1 VTWRS
6 ACSFV
11 AVGAGLV
18 CVLVVASCGGTSPTS
33 PAPKPP
39 PSDGVPPQNA
49 LPSIDAVAAQ
59 GRRPKQPARFADAG
73 ETIDVTATVRDAE
86 TSVDELVYMWTAPL
100 GTFAGSGKAVTWKA
114 PDNVTAPTKVILTLK
129 VTENYG
135 YPGQAKSFSQNVTST
150 IEVALHDSKA
160 EVGKM
165 ARDFL
170 LDFSDT
176 SIKDINLIMRNFGT
190 GTRCPDPGEIASE
203 RDDVTRNFTY
213 YDMKAYSVG
222 QAVSSVNFG
231 GLCAVPDGF
240 TKGDACSV
248 VPVMWD
254 SVDTRTGQRGS
265 TRGEDIVSATYSTQD
280 SRWWLCS
287 SRYRET
293 SKSGAYRFIR

>member
-1 VTWRS
+1 MSWRS
-6 ACSFV
+6 ARVC
-11 AVGAGLV
+11 AAAAAALACGLV
-18 CVLVVASCGGTSPTS
+18 LVSCGGATPTS

-49 LPSIDAVAAQ
+49 LPSIDSITAQ
-59 GRRPKQPARFADAG
+59 GSRPKQPAKFAEAG
-73 ETIDVTATVRDAE
+73 ESIDVTAIVRDAE
-86 TSVDELVYMWTAPL
+86 TSVDELVYQWTATV
-100 GTFAGSGKAVTWKA
+100 GTFAGSGRMVTWKA
-114 PDNVTAPTKVILTLK
+114 PDTVTAPTKVTLTLK

-135 YPGQAKSFSQNVTST
+135 YPGQPKSFAQNVTST
-150 IEVALHDSKA
+150 IEVALHDSRA

-190 GTRCPDPGEIASE
+190 GTRCPEPGEVASE

-213 YDMKAYSVG
+213 YNIKSYSVG
-222 QAVSSVNFG
+222 QPVTTVNFG
-231 GLCAVPDGF
+231 GTCAVPDGA

-248 VPVMWD
+248 VAVMWE
-254 SVDTRTGQRGS
+254 SVDTRTLKSGS
-265 TRGEDIVSATYSTQD
+265 TSGDDIVSAAYSTQD

-287 SRYRET
+287 SRYRAHAT
-293 SKSGAYRFIR
+293 FGASRFIR